1 MTFIV
6 LIVLGV
12 ISLLFSLLSS
22 ILAFV
27 GIGILFLIIGSIMY
41 IKSINKKISGKTI
54 PGIVVLVLLV
64 SAAIFSLSCTIKVPM
79 APQILIF
86 F

>member
-1 MTFIV
+1 MLVHNMTSIV

-41 IKSINKKISGKTI
+41 KKSINKKISAKTI
-54 PGIVVLVLLV
+54 PESVVLVLLV
-64 SAAIFSLSCTIKVPM
+64 SAAIF
-79 APQILIF
+79 F
-86 F
+86 